1 MTPRDI
7 HKAIR
12 TLHNFQKWRR
22 GAKIKMESPKEI
34 GIAIDIAIHYL
45 RFCASLDSVIKF
57 CHKVFKNKS
66 SSYERIR
73 FYKKYRI
80 KRNR

>member
-1 MTPRDI
+1 MTRQEI

-34 GIAIDIAIHYL
+34 GIAIDTAIHYL
-45 RFCASLDSVIKF
+45 RFCAALDAVIIF
-57 CHKVFKNKS
+57 CHKVFKCKS
-66 SSYERIR
+66 KSYERIR
-73 FYKKYRI
+73 FYKKYRGQ
-80 KRNR
+80 RNP